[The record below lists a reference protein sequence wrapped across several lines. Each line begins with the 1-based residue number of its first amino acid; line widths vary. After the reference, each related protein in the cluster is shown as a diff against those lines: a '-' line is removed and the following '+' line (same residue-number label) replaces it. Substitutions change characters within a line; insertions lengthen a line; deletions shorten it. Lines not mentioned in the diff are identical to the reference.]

1 MTISLDDTVLAVR
14 RHFRDVAWSNSTLKE
29 WIKDAVR
36 EYSNHFPVLAA
47 FSESAADGVYE
58 YDFFPGAHAEENL
71 PVVFGV
77 VEFEYPTGEDPPEYP
92 LRMSHTDKRFF
103 NSGESYYD
111 IVLHP
116 AMNNGEI
123 WLSSPETGDSFQVKY
138 LTAHS
143 WTEVESG
150 ADETCQVPAHHQ
162 PLLVQYVTWLC
173 TREMLAARMAT
184 AEAAEETAL
193 LEMLL
198 RRVNEEWRRYE
209 RMIETAKA
217 MQSGESQQIHWE
229 MDQDER
235 IYG

>member
-173 TREMLAARMAT
+173 TREMLAAGCWRFHPRRTFFHGRLRGDGRHWMHGT
-184 AEAAEETAL
+184 GAAGGARRGGAGDDPGGSPAL
-193 LEMLL
+193 AGPQL
-198 RRVNEEWRRYE
+198 
-209 RMIETAKA
+209 
-217 MQSGESQQIHWE
+217 
-229 MDQDER
+229 
-235 IYG
+235 